1 MPTVL
6 HSKSFIFTSK
16 RLEGT
21 IWDISYVHVS
31 SRESENHTFGILL
44 LMKKRKG
51 EKASINC
58 TWSIGAFLIKI
69 EMKSKN
75 GN

>member
-6 HSKSFIFTSK
+6 HSKTFIFVCK

-31 SRESENHTFGILL
+31 PRESGNHTFGIFL

-51 EKASINC
+51 KKASINC
-58 TWSIGAFLIKI
+58 TWSIGAFLVKI

-75 GN
+75 GI